1 MKEFTYEGTTLQ
13 GRIVNDTVD
22 ADNIDQAERQ
32 LKRLRIKVQK
42 IKAVPKPLLSRKKVK
57 NVELLQFT
65 KKLATMVKAGL
76 PVLETIGILKN
87 QTKTWWFRQ
96 VLKDIYKNLSE
107 GNTIFS
113 AFSNHPKIFDNIY
126 LNMIGAGEQS
136 GALDDFLTKL
146 AEMIEKKEKIIK
158 GLKKAFT
165 YPVIVVV
172 IAFGISVFMLMKV
185 IPIFQEMYAGMG
197 VDLPGFTQ
205 LLIDI
210 SEFLRTPSKGGV
222 FFVLCTAFFI
232 GFRTSINKSYF
243 VRKKWHTLTLK
254 LPLFGP
260 LILKSAMANLSLVM
274 ANLLRAGVPVV
285 RVLEICTQASNNVV
299 IQEGVENVKREVLT
313 GQELS
318 TLFGRNPLFPQ
329 ELPQLMAV
337 GERTGQL
344 DEMLSSIANFYE
356 EEFDSAVA
364 TLSAAIEPIM
374 IVLVGGIVATL
385 LLGMYMPIFSAGDMF
400 SQ

>member
-1 MKEFTYEGTTLQ
+1 MKEFIYEGILQ

-57 NVELLQFT
+57 YAELLQFT

-96 VLKDIYKNLSE
+96 ILKDIYKKISE

-113 AFSNHPKIFDNIY
+113 AFSNHPKVFDNIY

-172 IAFGISVFMLMKV
+172 IALGISVFMLMKV

-210 SEFLRTPSKGGV
+210 SEFLRTPSEGGV
-222 FFVLCTAFFI
+222 FFVLSIASFI

-243 VRKKWHTLTLK
+243 VRKKWHALTLK

-274 ANLLRAGVPVV
+274 ANLLKAGVPVV

-385 LLGMYMPIFSAGDMF
+385 LLGMYLPIFSAGDMF

>member
-1 MKEFTYEGTTLQ
+1 MKEFSYEGIFQ

-42 IKAVPKPLLSRKKVK
+42 IKASPKPLLSSKKVK

-96 VLKDIYKNLSE
+96 VLKDIYKSLSE

-113 AFSNHPKIFDNIY
+113 AFSNHPKVFDNIY

-172 IAFGISVFMLMKV
+172 IALGISVFMLMKV

-205 LLIDI
+205 LLINI

-243 VRKKWHTLTLK
+243 VRKKWHALTLK

-318 TLFGRNPLFPQ
+318 SLFGRNPLFPQ

-385 LLGMYMPIFSAGDMF
+385 LLGMYLPIFSAGDMF

>member
-1 MKEFTYEGTTLQ
+1 MKEFSYEGILQ

-96 VLKDIYKNLSE
+96 VLKDIYKNLSQ

-113 AFSNHPKIFDNIY
+113 AFSNHPTVFDNIY

-172 IAFGISVFMLMKV
+172 IALGISVFMLMKV

-210 SEFLRTPSKGGV
+210 SEFLRTPSKGGT
-222 FFVLCTAFFI
+222 FFLLITAFFI
-232 GFRTSINKSYF
+232 GFRTSINKFYF
-243 VRKKWHTLTLK
+243 VRKKWHALTLK

-318 TLFGRNPLFPQ
+318 SLFGRNPLFPQ

-356 EEFDSAVA
+356 EEFDNAVA

>member
-1 MKEFTYEGTTLQ
+1 MKEFSYEGTLQ

-113 AFSNHPKIFDNIY
+113 AFSNHPKVFDNIY

-243 VRKKWHTLTLK
+243 VRKKWHALTLK

-385 LLGMYMPIFSAGDMF
+385 LLGMYLPIFSAGDMF

>member
-1 MKEFTYEGTTLQ
+1 MKEFSYEGTLQ
-13 GRIVNDTVD
+13 GRIINDTVD

-42 IKAVPKPLLSRKKVK
+42 IKAIPKPLLSRKKVK

-76 PVLETIGILKN
+76 PVLETVGILKN

-96 VLKDIYKNLSE
+96 ILKDIYKNLSE

-113 AFSNHPKIFDNIY
+113 AFSRHPKVFDNIY

-136 GALDDFLTKL
+136 GALDEFLTKL

-172 IAFGISVFMLMKV
+172 IALGISVFMLMKV
-185 IPIFQEMYAGMG
+185 IPIFQEMYDGMG

-222 FFVLCTAFFI
+222 FFVLSTAFFI

-243 VRKKWHTLTLK
+243 VRKKWHALTLK

-385 LLGMYMPIFSAGDMF
+385 LLGMYLPIFSAGDMF

>member
-1 MKEFTYEGTTLQ
+1 MKEFSYEGTLQ

-42 IKAVPKPLLSRKKVK
+42 IKASPKPLLSRKKVK

-96 VLKDIYKNLSE
+96 ILKNIYKNISE

-113 AFSNHPKIFDNIY
+113 AFSNHPTVFDNIY

-172 IAFGISVFMLMKV
+172 IALGISVFMLMKV
-185 IPIFQEMYAGMG
+185 IPIFQEMYDGMG

-210 SEFLRTPSKGGV
+210 REFLRTPSEGGV
-222 FFVLCTAFFI
+222 FFVLSIAFFI

-243 VRKKWHTLTLK
+243 VRKKWHALTLK
-254 LPLFGP
+254 IPLFGP
-260 LILKSAMANLSLVM
+260 LILKSAMANLSLVK

-385 LLGMYMPIFSAGDMF
+385 LLGMYLPIFSAGDMF

>member
-1 MKEFTYEGTTLQ
+1 MKEFSYEGILQ

-22 ADNIDQAERQ
+22 ADNVDQAERQ

-87 QTKTWWFRQ
+87 QAKTWWFRQ
-96 VLKDIYKNLSE
+96 ILKNIYKNISE

-113 AFSNHPKIFDNIY
+113 AFSNHPKVFDNIY

-210 SEFLRTPSKGGV
+210 SEFLRTPSEGGV
-222 FFVLCTAFFI
+222 FFVLSIAFFI

-274 ANLLRAGVPVV
+274 ANLLKAGVPVV

-356 EEFDSAVA
+356 EEFDDAVA

-385 LLGMYMPIFSAGDMF
+385 LLGMYLPIFSAGDMF

>member
-1 MKEFTYEGTTLQ
+1 MKEFIYEGILQ

-96 VLKDIYKNLSE
+96 ILKDIYKNLSE

-113 AFSNHPKIFDNIY
+113 AFSNHPKVFDNIY

-172 IAFGISVFMLMKV
+172 IALGISVFMLMKV

-222 FFVLCTAFFI
+222 FFVLSTAFFI

-243 VRKKWHTLTLK
+243 VRKKWHALTLK
-254 LPLFGP
+254 IPLFGP

-274 ANLLRAGVPVV
+274 ANLLKAGVPVV

-364 TLSAAIEPIM
+364 ALSAAIEPIM

-385 LLGMYMPIFSAGDMF
+385 LLGMYLPIFSAGDMF

>member
-1 MKEFTYEGTTLQ
+1 MKEFSYEGILQ

-113 AFSNHPKIFDNIY
+113 AFSNHPKVFDNIY

-172 IAFGISVFMLMKV
+172 IALGISVFMLMKV

-222 FFVLCTAFFI
+222 FFVLSTAFFI
-232 GFRTSINKSYF
+232 GFRTSINKFYF
-243 VRKKWHTLTLK
+243 VRKKWHALTLK

-318 TLFGRNPLFPQ
+318 SLFGRNPLFPQ

>member
-1 MKEFTYEGTTLQ
+1 MKEFSYEGILQ

-42 IKAVPKPLLSRKKVK
+42 IKASPKPLLSRKKVK

-76 PVLETIGILKN
+76 PVVETIGILKN

-96 VLKDIYKNLSE
+96 VLKNIYKDLSE
-107 GNTIFS
+107 GNTIHS
-113 AFSNHPKIFDNIY
+113 AFSNHPTVFDNIY

-136 GALDDFLTKL
+136 GALDDFLAKL

-172 IAFGISVFMLMKV
+172 IALGISVFMLMKV

-205 LLIDI
+205 LLINI

-222 FFVLCTAFFI
+222 FFVLSISFFI
-232 GFRTSINKSYF
+232 GFRTSIKKSYF
-243 VRKKWHTLTLK
+243 VRKKWHALTLK

-318 TLFGRNPLFPQ
+318 SLFGRNPLFPQ
-329 ELPQLMAV
+329 ELSQLMAV

-364 TLSAAIEPIM
+364 ALSAAIEPIM

-385 LLGMYMPIFSAGDMF
+385 LLGMYLPIFSAGDMF

>member
-1 MKEFTYEGTTLQ
+1 MKEFIYEGILQ

-87 QTKTWWFRQ
+87 QAKTWWFRQ
-96 VLKDIYKNLSE
+96 ILKNIYKNLSE

-113 AFSNHPKIFDNIY
+113 AFSNHPKVFDNIY

-243 VRKKWHTLTLK
+243 VRKKWHALTLK

-385 LLGMYMPIFSAGDMF
+385 LLGMYLPIFSAGDMF

>member
-1 MKEFTYEGTTLQ
+1 MKEFIYEGILQ

-87 QTKTWWFRQ
+87 QTKTWYFRQ

-113 AFSNHPKIFDNIY
+113 AFSNHPKVFDNIY

-172 IAFGISVFMLMKV
+172 IALGISVFMLMKV
-185 IPIFQEMYAGMG
+185 IPIFQEMYDGMG

-210 SEFLRTPSKGGV
+210 SEFLRTPSEGGV
-222 FFVLCTAFFI
+222 FFVLSIAFFI

-243 VRKKWHTLTLK
+243 VRKKWHALTLK
-254 LPLFGP
+254 IPLFGP

-274 ANLLRAGVPVV
+274 ANLLKAGVPVV

-364 TLSAAIEPIM
+364 ALSAAIEPIM

-385 LLGMYMPIFSAGDMF
+385 LLGMYLPIFSAGDMF

>member
-1 MKEFTYEGTTLQ
+1 MKEFSYEGTLQ

-42 IKAVPKPLLSRKKVK
+42 IKASPKPLLSRKKVK

-96 VLKDIYKNLSE
+96 VLKDIYKNLSQ

-113 AFSNHPKIFDNIY
+113 AFSNHPTVFDNIY

-172 IAFGISVFMLMKV
+172 IALGISVFMLMKV

-205 LLIDI
+205 LLINI

-222 FFVLCTAFFI
+222 FFVLSTGFII
-232 GFRTSINKSYF
+232 GFRTSINKFYF
-243 VRKKWHTLTLK
+243 VRKKWHALTLK

-318 TLFGRNPLFPQ
+318 SLFGRNPLFPQ

-356 EEFDSAVA
+356 EEFDNAVA

-385 LLGMYMPIFSAGDMF
+385 LLGMYLPIFSAGDMF

>member
-1 MKEFTYEGTTLQ
+1 MKEFIYEGILQ

-96 VLKDIYKNLSE
+96 ILKDIYKNLSE

-113 AFSNHPKIFDNIY
+113 AFSNHPKVFDNIY

-136 GALDDFLTKL
+136 GALDDFLAKL

-172 IAFGISVFMLMKV
+172 IALGISVFMLMKV

-210 SEFLRTPSKGGV
+210 SEFLRTPSEGGV
-222 FFVLCTAFFI
+222 FFVLSIAFFI

-243 VRKKWHTLTLK
+243 VRKKWHPLTLK

-274 ANLLRAGVPVV
+274 ANLLKAGVPVV
-285 RVLEICTQASNNVV
+285 RVLEICTKASNNVL

-318 TLFGRNPLFPQ
+318 SLFGRNPLFPQ

-364 TLSAAIEPIM
+364 ALSAAIEPIM

-385 LLGMYMPIFSAGDMF
+385 LLGMYLPIFSAGEMF